1 VTFRDQP
8 PRAALERLVDPPRR
22 LRDRILDAHEAEE
35 IPSPSPRPDAV
46 DVVCW
51 TPLGGARRSTR
62 CDADGG
68 GDEGENPLATLLA
81 DPSIP
86 GDIDGVVAHTLVLDV
101 DGPVRSITV
110 DYGSLDAA
118 ATPDHDV
125 RVRTEA
131 DRTLDAGWRVTAEGG
146 LVVRFAD
153 PPAADALF
161 VEYGVTRNPAGGRH
175 TVDVVLDDERTVE
188 ARLVVLG

>member
-1 VTFRDQP
+1 VTFRNRP

-22 LRDRILDAHEAEE
+22 LRDRTLDAHEAEE
-35 IPSPSPRPDAV
+35 VPSPSPRPDAV
-46 DVVCW
+46 DIVCW
-51 TPLGGARRSTR
+51 TPLGGERRSTR
-62 CDADGG
+62 CDAGG
-68 GDEGENPLATLLA
+68 GGGEPLATLLA
-81 DPSIP
+81 DPSTP
-86 GDIDGVVAHTLVLDV
+86 GDVEGVVAHTLVLDV

-125 RVRTEA
+125 RVRTET

-153 PPAADALF
+153 PPSADALF

-175 TVDVVLDDERTVE
+175 TVDVTLDGERTVE